1 MRIPFIVIGLLLA
14 AGSGFA
20 QTFQIDYRR
29 AMQTQDTAKVRKVLA
44 AWQRKEPQ
52 NPDLFVARFN
62 YLLRKAYRVEV
73 STSQAT
79 GRGLAIQQKDGK
91 PAGSINEG
99 YEPQLLEAA
108 RATLREGIKLA
119 SERLDMRFG
128 LARTYELTHE
138 PDHEVAVLATA
149 LADHKASGKPWRWS
163 EGKALPAPETVFLPE
178 SLEEY
183 MLPYWQANTPADAE
197 VARRL
202 AELIN
207 QYYPESSL
215 GPFNLGM
222 YYSLQQQPDKA
233 YPLFQQA
240 HSRRPNDWQ
249 TLANLTRLAI
259 NMNRKA
265 EAQQYLASLQKL
277 PAGRPAAADLGKE
290 VRKMK

>member
-1 MRIPFIVIGLLLA
+1 MHIPLVTAGLLLVA
-14 AGSGFA
+14 ISGFA

-29 AMQTQDTAKVRKVLA
+29 AMQAQDTAKVRKVLV
-44 AWQRKEPQ
+44 AWQQKDPQ
-52 NPDLFVARFN
+52 NPDLYVARFN
-62 YLLRKAYRVEV
+62 YLLRKSYRVVV
-73 STSQAT
+73 SAAPPS
-79 GRGLAIQQKDGK
+79 GRGVAVQQKDGK
-91 PAGSINEG
+91 AAGSLNEG

-108 RATLREGIKLA
+108 RATLQEGIKVA
-119 SERLDMRFG
+119 PDRLDMRFG
-128 LARTYELTHE
+128 LAKTYEMTHE
-138 PDHEVAVLATA
+138 PDKEVAVLTAA
-149 LADHKASGKPWRWS
+149 LADHKASSKPWRWS
-163 EGKALPAPETVFLPE
+163 EGKALPASEAVFLPE

-183 MLPYWQANTPADAE
+183 MLPYWQSDTPEGAE

-202 AELIN
+202 AELIS

-222 YYSLQQQPDKA
+222 YYTLQQQPDKA

-240 HSRRPNDWQ
+240 NSRRPNDWQ

-259 NMNRKA
+259 SMNRKT

>member
-1 MRIPFIVIGLLLA
+1 MR
-14 AGSGFA
+14 
-20 QTFQIDYRR
+20 
-29 AMQTQDTAKVRKVLA
+29 TQDTAKVRKVLA

-79 GRGLAIQQKDGK
+79 GRGVAIQQKDGK

-108 RATLREGIKLA
+108 RATLREGIQLA
-119 SERLDMRFG
+119 PERLDMRFG
-128 LARTYELTHE
+128 LAKTYELTHE
-138 PDHEVAVLATA
+138 PDREVAVLAAT

-233 YPLFQQA
+233 RCF
-240 HSRRPNDWQ
+240 SRPTAAAPTTGR
-249 TLANLTRLAI
+249 LSNLTRLAI
-259 NMNRKA
+259 NTNRKA

-277 PAGRPAAADLGKE
+277 LAGRPAAADLGKE